1 MTKTQALLTDLKKA
15 SARLKEA
22 TNLPSTLI
30 NQDAT
35 IQRFE
40 FCFELAWKLMRALL
54 VENGIKAYGPK
65 NSIRESAKLA
75 LINNPLEW
83 FEFLKARNLT
93 VHTYEE
99 KMARKIYKKAKTF
112 VAVLEKFIEKVSAA

>member
-1 MTKTQALLTDLKKA
+1 MTKTQSLLTDLKKA
-15 SARLKEA
+15 SVRLKEA
-22 TNLPSTLI
+22 ASLPLTLI

-40 FCFELAWKLMRALL
+40 FCFELSWKLMQAIL
-54 VENGIKAYGPK
+54 VENGIRTYGPR
-65 NSIRESAKLA
+65 NSIRESAKLG
-75 LINNPLEW
+75 LIDNPPKW

-99 KMARKIYKKAKTF
+99 KMAREIYKKAKTF
-112 VAVLEKFIEKVSAA
+112 VAVLKKFVEKVNTA